1 MSVGNQLFRV
11 VLDVWCHRMAMM
23 FGEPQRQEHLT
34 RSVPFLQYVGF
45 TYTVGRQLTVQQR
58 RCQGCLTVGYGKATV
73 EQQSG
78 GASGPALRKLIGAE
92 VVARVD
98 KWLFSAEAQ

>member
-1 MSVGNQLFRV
+1 MSVGSQPFRV

-23 FGEPQRQEHLT
+23 
-34 RSVPFLQYVGF
+34 QYVGF
-45 TYTVGRQLTVQQR
+45 TYTVGRQLTAQQR
-58 RCQGCLTVGYGKATV
+58 RCQGCLTVGHGNATV

-78 GASGPALRKLIGAE
+78 GASGPALRKLVGAE

-98 KWLFSAEAQ
+98 KWLFSAETQ